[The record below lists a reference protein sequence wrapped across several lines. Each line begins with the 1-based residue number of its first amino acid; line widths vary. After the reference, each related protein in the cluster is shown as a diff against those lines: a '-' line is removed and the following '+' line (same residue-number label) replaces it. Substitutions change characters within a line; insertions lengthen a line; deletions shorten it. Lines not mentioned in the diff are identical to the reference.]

1 MIRVKRAYE
10 PASADDGRR
19 FLVDALWP
27 RGLSRQSLALEA
39 WLRQVAPSSALRR
52 WYGHDPA
59 RWPEFKARYFA
70 ELERKPAAWQPLLH
84 AAQTGTVTLVY
95 ASRERER
102 NNAVALKEY
111 LEGKLATPSSDR

>member
-1 MIRVKRAYE
+1 M
-10 PASADDGRR
+10 
-19 FLVDALWP
+19 
-27 RGLSRQSLALEA
+27 SRQSLALEA

-52 WYGHDPA
+52 WYRHDPA

-70 ELERKPAAWQPLLH
+70 ELERKPEAWQVLLH
-84 AAQTGTVTLVY
+84 AAQMGTVTLVY

-111 LEGKLATPSSDR
+111 LEAKLVNHSPDP